1 MFTPTRPLQSPPSR
15 RRVAPRLFAWASFV
29 AVTLALPAPRALAQ
43 AGAANKPTAAAL
55 QSSAPAQVRIKDLVN
70 VRGVRENQLLGYG
83 LVVGL
88 QNTGDD
94 QRSRFTIQSVV
105 AMLNRLGV
113 RMELAQV
120 LVSLTMRN
128 VAAVI
133 VTAQLPPFARRGGR
147 LDVTVSSLSSAT
159 SLVGGVLLQT
169 PLVGGDN
176 QVYAVAQGP
185 LAVGGFGATG
195 IAGNSAQRN
204 HLTTARVASGAIV
217 EREVA
222 FDFGAEKEF
231 VLALRRPDFTTA
243 SRIVKAVNESVG
255 EAAARS
261 SDPGTV
267 AVKMPARFKGDP
279 VGLLSTL
286 ESLTVTP
293 DRVAR
298 VVIAE
303 RTGTVVMGSEVRI
316 ATVAVSH
323 GNLNIQI
330 STQWAVSQPQSFGR
344 GQTVAVP
351 QSDVQLKEDKRALA
365 VVPQAV
371 TIGEL
376 VRALNALGASSRD
389 LISILQAIRASGAL
403 DAELEVL

>member
-1 MFTPTRPLQSPPSR
+1 MTRSRSIQAVLALMSLTVVEGAEAAPKVVPAAAATAIAAAPTPTVDPPPL
-15 RRVAPRLFAWASFV
+15 A
-29 AVTLALPAPRALAQ
+29 
-43 AGAANKPTAAAL
+43 
-55 QSSAPAQVRIKDLVN
+55 VRIKDLTH

-94 QRSRFTIQSVV
+94 IRSRFTIQSVV
-105 AMLNRLGV
+105 SMLNRLGV

-120 LVSLTMRN
+120 MNNLSLRN
-128 VAAVI
+128 VAAVV

-147 LDVTVSSLSSAT
+147 VDVTVSSLSSAT

-176 QVYAVAQGP
+176 QVYAIAQGA
-185 LAVGGFGATG
+185 LSVGGFGAQG
-195 IAGNSAQRN
+195 IGGTSSQKN
-204 HLTTARVASGAIV
+204 HLTTARVAAGAIV
-217 EREVA
+217 ERELA
-222 FDFGAEKEF
+222 FEFGGQKSY

-243 SRIVKAVNESVG
+243 QRIAKAVNDTVGESV
-255 EAAARS
+255 ASAK
-261 SDPGTV
+261 DPGTV
-267 AVKMPARFKGDP
+267 EVRVPQKFAREP
-279 VGLLSTL
+279 VSLFASL
-286 ESLTVTP
+286 EGVLVTP

-316 ATVAVSH
+316 AMVAVSH

-330 STQWAVSQPQSFGR
+330 TTQWSVSQPQAFATGV
-344 GQTVAVP
+344 TVPVP
-351 QSDVQLKEDKRALA
+351 QSDVSLREGKRPMA
-365 VVPQAV
+365 VIPRAV

-376 VRALNALGASSRD
+376 VRALNALGATPRD
-389 LISILQAIRASGAL
+389 LISILQAIRAAGAL
-403 DAELEVL
+403 EAELEVL